1 MRTHAFE
8 RKLGG
13 EVSVDICFAC
23 RLIWFDQFESLQLAP
38 GGLLELFKQIHAHQA
53 DAMHPNSDRLYC
65 PRCRTALVLT
75 HDMQR
80 NARFTYYRCESGHG
94 RVSAFY
100 QFLREK
106 NFVRNLSAGE
116 VVRLKAEIKQVRCS
130 GCGAPINLETD
141 GACSFCKAPIAI
153 LDANAVNAALQGL
166 AAAEEKQRGITAL
179 ASVEDMIAALE
190 TEQRARVDRQREAMR
205 WTGRDKVPD
214 LVGMGVGLVAAGY
227 SK

>member
-1 MRTHAFE
+1 MRAHAFE

-13 EVSVDICFAC
+13 EVSVDICLAC
-23 RLIWFDQFESLQLAP
+23 RLIWFDPFESLQLAP
-38 GGLLELFKQIHAHQA
+38 GGLLELFKLIHAHQA
-53 DAMHPNSDRLYC
+53 DAIHSNSDRMFC
-65 PRCRTALVLT
+65 PRCHTALVLT
-75 HDMQR
+75 HDLQR
-80 NARFTYYRCESGHG
+80 NARFTYYRCASGHG

-141 GACSFCKAPIAI
+141 SACSFCKAPIAI
-153 LDANAVNAALQGL
+153 LDANAVCAALQGL
-166 AAAEEKQRGITAL
+166 AAAEEKQHRISAL

-190 TEQRARVDRQREAMR
+190 TEQRAREDRRRAAIG
-205 WTGRDKVPD
+205 WTGGDNALD
-214 LVGMGVGLVAAGY
+214 LLGAGVGLVASGY